1 MKYRRVKR
9 GKVKSIETLQI
20 SIKTIAR
27 QKKLEKYPK
36 NVDSTLKVPADLVIS
51 VDLNTECYAIP
62 GGKREAAQAV
72 DANWPISTN
81 VSLQETAEGRI
92 ADTYT

>member
-1 MKYRRVKR
+1 MKR

-27 QKKLEKYPK
+27 RKKLEKYPK
-36 NVDSTLKVPADLVIS
+36 NADSILKVSADLVIS
-51 VDLNTECYAIP
+51 VDLNTESYAVP
-62 GGKREAAQAV
+62 GGKREAAKAV

-81 VSLQETAEGRI
+81 ASFQETAEGRI
-92 ADTYT
+92 ADIYT